1 MRCLITN
8 QPIPNVHPSQRY
20 KCLVWNLLGHTFHSY
35 KAKLNSRKRDEFS
48 CGKISRKRRCL
59 FFPGNQTS
67 RRQTCPEKLN
77 PEAFFSVWSFFFF
90 FSGRSKSRR
99 PSWGFEALSARQDL
113 LPTLEFFFFVH
124 IHLQMGS
131 PIWSQQ
137 CLFFVCQGSQSSQG
151 LSLYAPGHLWPQKV
165 LSLSLSPFCFRLV
178 VENMCARENSWNFK
192 A

>member
-1 MRCLITN
+1 MTITLNIKNGNKQFLI
-8 QPIPNVHPSQRY
+8 IMKWNVHPSELY
-20 KCLVWNLLGHTFHSY
+20 LCLVWNMLGHPSHSY

-90 FSGRSKSRR
+90 SGRSKSGR
-99 PSWGFEALSARQDL
+99 PSWGVEALSARQDL

-124 IHLQMGS
+124 IHL
-131 PIWSQQ
+131 
-137 CLFFVCQGSQSSQG
+137 
-151 LSLYAPGHLWPQKV
+151 
-165 LSLSLSPFCFRLV
+165 
-178 VENMCARENSWNFK
+178 
-192 A
+192 